1 MKRRAPAA
9 DRPRKALWVTT
20 AIILAAVAGAAFFI
34 ARARRPAP
42 LALQSEWKPPPV
54 PALDALPWPRV
65 RPEASSSLQAGLG
78 HLSRALA
85 QYGDGRS
92 AEGDVEFREAIT
104 TLKAAGAIV
113 PELGPAHLRFVMSA
127 AAARDFPEAE
137 RRAEAWLTTFP
148 QDFEHL
154 FLLGQLRYQMRKW
167 SDSAASLRTAARL
180 RPELADVH
188 RWLAQACSQLGA
200 QDDGVAAVK
209 RSLALVG
216 FPDGNYAEQPLARAV
231 LGNAIVVLHHFQE
244 YELLEQVAAAFRKRF
259 GDEGE
264 AIMAQGIS
272 LSNLGR
278 YAEAEPLL
286 LRALVDTANSENVDE
301 VAFELGLCLAKQA
314 KWKDAAKVLQ
324 ELLERDPGYTKAYY
338 QLSLVAV
345 RLGRAAEAAALAAK
359 AEALSASARELRR
372 ERELRAAGQTGRAAA
387 AAATGHLLR
396 GDFERAERAL
406 RAPELR
412 MEPHAVFALADLY
425 LDELRSAECEQVL
438 EHAATLVGAGH
449 ADVLGRRAKLRLLRG
464 ETEAGLTGLAESA
477 AKDAS
482 GSVWKLEQAQ
492 ALLEVGRAK
501 LAEEVLVPLRRGS
514 EDREVSYFLGRAY
527 LEEGRPDD
535 ALSMLRSIST
545 ADTRWQEWNGPAW
558 LAVAIL
564 SAQGD
569 ASEAERWL
577 AQAQRASLPRL
588 HATALLLEA
597 RGAPEAKAAREELR
611 AFTAAEP
618 DVKALRASIIAVS
631 WASSAKLRM
640 ALAQA
645 HARRKEFGEAVRHA
659 RLALLASP
667 GSLEALRSLAA
678 WLTEDTEVFERLRV
692 LREILRRA
700 PKDTEA
706 AEEVRRIEKRWL
718 E

>member
-9 DRPRKALWVTT
+9 ARPRKALWVTT
-20 AIILAAVAGAAFFI
+20 AILLAAVAGAAFFI

-92 AEGDVEFREAIT
+92 AEGDAEFREAIA

-216 FPDGNYAEQPLARAV
+216 FPDGSYAEQPLARAV

-438 EHAATLVGAGH
+438 EHAVTSRGGGPTRTSSAGGPSCGSS
-449 ADVLGRRAKLRLLRG
+449 AVKRKRDSLAWPNPPRRMLPARSGSSSKPRRCSRWGGRSWPKRSWCLCVAAARTVKSR
-464 ETEAGLTGLAESA
+464 TFSA
-477 AKDAS
+477 ARTSKRAGRTTRSQCCARSRRPTPAGKS
-482 GSVWKLEQAQ
+482 GTGQ
-492 ALLEVGRAK
+492 
-501 LAEEVLVPLRRGS
+501 
-514 EDREVSYFLGRAY
+514 
-527 LEEGRPDD
+527 
-535 ALSMLRSIST
+535 
-545 ADTRWQEWNGPAW
+545 
-558 LAVAIL
+558 
-564 SAQGD
+564 
-569 ASEAERWL
+569 
-577 AQAQRASLPRL
+577 
-588 HATALLLEA
+588 
-597 RGAPEAKAAREELR
+597 
-611 AFTAAEP
+611 
-618 DVKALRASIIAVS
+618 
-631 WASSAKLRM
+631 
-640 ALAQA
+640 
-645 HARRKEFGEAVRHA
+645 
-659 RLALLASP
+659 P
-667 GSLEALRSLAA
+667 GSPSR
-678 WLTEDTEVFERLRV
+678 F
-692 LREILRRA
+692 
-700 PKDTEA
+700 
-706 AEEVRRIEKRWL
+706 
-718 E
+718 